1 MSAQHTPGPWRVSL
15 TDDTVVVDATGHEVA
30 AIDGD
35 YNDPDTWP
43 LMEANARVIAAAP
56 DHDIDSVAALVL
68 AQRKRHVFQRRDSAI
83 AKPNQDVAGHNT
95 GLFGGAAR
103 TRARKLHATLGTL
116 HRGVVGN
123 RAQIRAV
130 AAGVSD
136 ARRWTFGP
144 RVGQRGTALSELFPE

>member
-56 DHDIDSVAALVL
+56 DLLSALRCAKALLDNINEFGACNSPEIYDAADTAVR
-68 AQRKRHVFQRRDSAI
+68 AAI
-83 AKPNQDVAGHNT
+83 AKAE
-95 GLFGGAAR
+95 
-103 TRARKLHATLGTL
+103 
-116 HRGVVGN
+116 
-123 RAQIRAV
+123 
-130 AAGVSD
+130 
-136 ARRWTFGP
+136 
-144 RVGQRGTALSELFPE
+144 GQP